1 MPCRRYKPTAV
12 SELVGRRPGVTAPG
26 NQSGAAL
33 IVALLVFALCT
44 ALVVAMEVEF
54 NRFYQRAANILLAE
68 QANAYLRGAEELAT
82 LALLADYDA
91 QDQDQPRDDLL
102 EIWAQTPPPYALD
115 EGGWMAGCLRDL
127 QGRFNLNAL
136 ALRLPQQDT
145 DSGAPSDKPRFT
157 PAQAQFIRLLQALGE
172 PQVSEQEARLI
183 TEAIADWLDTDME
196 PAFDGAED
204 DYYFGQTPGYRAA
217 NRAMASVSELR
228 AVSGVTPQLYR
239 ALEPWV
245 TVWPQE
251 PTTLNIH
258 TAPAM
263 VLRSINADDDLTPL
277 SVADGEALEA
287 QQRPPGP
294 GFVDMEDFL
303 NSAVLAGKQEQ
314 MAGIKPLLGES
325 SAYFLLS
332 AEVEVA
338 DRRMR
343 LYSVLHRSGRQV
355 GALARGSGIMD
366 NSLANQ
372 GDKDTCTIAPS
383 LDW

>member
-1 MPCRRYKPTAV
+1 MRCRRCNRRGSGGGRA
-12 SELVGRRPGVTAPG
+12 GRRQPVALHA
-26 NQSGAAL
+26 QSGAAL

-44 ALVVAMEVEF
+44 ALVVAMESEF
-54 NRFYQRAANILLAE
+54 SRYYQRAANILLAE

-82 LALLADYDA
+82 LALLADYDT
-91 QDQDQPRDDLL
+91 QDRDKPRDDLL
-102 EIWAQTPPPYALD
+102 ETWAQTPPPYTLD

-136 ALRLPQQDT
+136 AERVRQQD
-145 DSGAPSDKPRFT
+145 DESGASSEQPRFT

-172 PQVSEQEARLI
+172 PAVSEQEARAI
-183 TEAIADWLDTDME
+183 TEAVSDWLDADSE
-196 PAFDGAED
+196 AAFDGAED
-204 DYYFGQTPGYRAA
+204 DFYFGRSPGYRAA

-228 AVSGVTPQLYR
+228 AVAGVTPELYR

-245 TVWPQE
+245 TVWPQQ
-251 PTTLNIH
+251 PAPLNIH
-258 TAPAM
+258 TAPAT
-263 VLRSINADDDLTPL
+263 VLRSINVDDDLSPL
-277 SVADGEALEA
+277 SAADGEALQA

-294 GFVDMEDFL
+294 GFLDMEDFF

-314 MAGIKPLLGES
+314 MEGIKPLLGES
-325 SAYFLLS
+325 SSYFLLS

-343 LYSVLHRSGRQV
+343 LYSVLARSGRQV
-355 GALARGSGIMD
+355 AAIARGSSVTD
-366 NSLANQ
+366 NSLAKQ
-372 GDKDTCTIAPS
+372 GDEDSCRIPPS